1 MKVDRPPEFHTVT
14 PRMVVSDA
22 AGAVEFL
29 RTVFDAVGEVQ
40 AERPTE
46 VRIGDSLV
54 MVTSTTER
62 EPFPAFL
69 YVYVGDADLAYN
81 RALNAGA
88 MSLEAPFNTPYG
100 DRRAMVRDPFGNVF
114 QIAHRTDGGEMF
126 GLSSPDQPRLAS
138 SNASAVAARSST
150 PRSRLSL
157 TLCACV
163 AGSST
168 PVTRIADFGNAA
180 ANSAMN
186 GIEPPIPMSI
196 GSVPQACRNAARAAS

>member
-1 MKVDRPPEFHTVT
+1 MKVERPREFHTVT

-40 AERPTE
+40 PERPTE

-54 MVTSTTER
+54 MVTSATER

-114 QIAHRTDGGEMF
+114 QIAHRTDDE
-126 GLSSPDQPRLAS
+126 
-138 SNASAVAARSST
+138 
-150 PRSRLSL
+150 
-157 TLCACV
+157 
-163 AGSST
+163 
-168 PVTRIADFGNAA
+168 
-180 ANSAMN
+180 
-186 GIEPPIPMSI
+186 
-196 GSVPQACRNAARAAS
+196 

>member
-1 MKVDRPPEFHTVT
+1 MQFDRPREFHTVT

-54 MVTSTTER
+54 MVTSAIER

-114 QIAHRTDGGEMF
+114 QIAHRTDEG
-126 GLSSPDQPRLAS
+126 
-138 SNASAVAARSST
+138 
-150 PRSRLSL
+150 
-157 TLCACV
+157 
-163 AGSST
+163 
-168 PVTRIADFGNAA
+168 
-180 ANSAMN
+180 
-186 GIEPPIPMSI
+186 
-196 GSVPQACRNAARAAS
+196 